1 MSDLEFKSPFERK
14 STVLHITEIS
24 KHQSDFSDLE
34 ALHEAPEDENTD
46 ANTPDEG
53 FEEAPADAGD
63 DNANTDDTANEDNED
78 FNIDA
83 SDDNLGDDLD
93 GTGGTTGDGDDT
105 AGGDNGSPE
114 AQVDVDNEAKQK
126 DREIFDTLSP
136 QEQKIK
142 TIQLK
147 KLYMDLYTR
156 CDQIIDKYNTLG
168 VDYED
173 LGEPVHRCVDI
184 IYNLKQM
191 ISTYLLYLF
200 DSKSYFENDIKFNE
214 FLVVLN
220 KIKVITKDM
229 KNAHIENIEATK
241 KRLKEAE

>member
-1 MSDLEFKSPFERK
+1 MSDIDFGSPFERK
-14 STVLHITEIS
+14 SVVLNITEVS
-24 KHQSDFSDLE
+24 KHQSKFDFEDI
-34 ALHEAPEDENTD
+34 LHEAPEDENAD
-46 ANTPDEG
+46 PNAPDEG
-53 FEEAPADAGD
+53 FEEAPADAGNDNAD
-63 DNANTDDTANEDNED
+63 DNTANEDNED

-83 SDDNLGDDLD
+83 TDDNLGDDLGGGD
-93 GTGGTTGDGDDT
+93 TETGGNTEG
-105 AGGDNGSPE
+105 NGESPE

-220 KIKVITKDM
+220 KIKAITKDM
-229 KNAHIENIEATK
+229 KNAHIEDIEATK
-241 KRLKEAE
+241 KSLGDTE